1 MIALDLFAGT
11 GWGVACR
18 ELGIEEH
25 GVELMPEARATRELN
40 GMTTVYHDVWTGLLP
55 KRVYVNGNQERA
67 ARRSEDLP
75 APTIHFGRALNDVK
89 WQIESPSVPDY
100 DLLIASPPCQTFS
113 MAGGG
118 AGRRALDD
126 VLAAID
132 EHAYRDPATLRAFG
146 EKHDPRTAL
155 VLTPL
160 AHVYRDLPRYVV
172 FEQVPPV
179 LPVWERC
186 AEEMRA
192 WGYSVWTG
200 NLQAEMY
207 GTVVTCPLHSATAAA
222 DADRAFALDP
232 ATLAIADP
240 AGTALGAWLEGAEIA
255 AARETFIRKRASV
268 ESARRSKPGM
278 TEGAVS
284 ERAAWNAALV
294 SRAVLEDARDAT
306 WRELVKPL
314 LSRALAET
322 RTLPGR
328 AGDMSMSAV
337 TSGFESTALIA
348 GSIESLP
355 SRLWAA
361 LCDLAKS
368 YITSTSRPTTTTPET
383 SPSFV
388 ATPTIGNTIESV
400 VGRASCGACNDHAV
414 PQTRKRAI
422 LIAKRDPD
430 LDGEAVPP
438 VPTHSRYYSRD
449 RKRLDAGVL
458 PWVSMAEALGWGMTE
473 RSFTH
478 AHTRRSKAFTDGGRP
493 DRAVES
499 PAPTVTGHDGH
510 PRGGFEWVDHAGSA
524 AERSARVMRSN
535 YGTGGYASLRGERAA
550 DEPSAA
556 ITSRADGNQWH
567 LDPNK
572 PATTVAGDPRLTARK
587 HHYHGE
593 QNSTSTRVTVAEAAA
608 LQSYPPDFRWDGEV
622 TKERFAR
629 VWDRHR
635 DPSDPDDEGEYH
647 FESRGIQTKPITKTK
662 QFLQVGNAV
671 PPLLAEAILRAVI
684 S

>member
-1 MIALDLFAGT
+1 MIALDLFAGH
-11 GWGVACR
+11 GWGVACQK
-18 ELGIEEH
+18 LGIEEY
-25 GVELMPEARATRELN
+25 GVEIMPEAIATRELN

-207 GTVVTCPLHSATAAA
+207 G
-222 DADRAFALDP
+222 
-232 ATLAIADP
+232 
-240 AGTALGAWLEGAEIA
+240 
-255 AARETFIRKRASV
+255 
-268 ESARRSKPGM
+268 
-278 TEGAVS
+278 
-284 ERAAWNAALV
+284 
-294 SRAVLEDARDAT
+294 
-306 WRELVKPL
+306 
-314 LSRALAET
+314 
-322 RTLPGR
+322 
-328 AGDMSMSAV
+328 
-337 TSGFESTALIA
+337 
-348 GSIESLP
+348 
-355 SRLWAA
+355 
-361 LCDLAKS
+361 
-368 YITSTSRPTTTTPET
+368 
-383 SPSFV
+383 
-388 ATPTIGNTIESV
+388 
-400 VGRASCGACNDHAV
+400 V

-430 LDGEAVPP
+430 LDGEAAPP

-449 RKRLDAGVL
+449 PKRLDAGVL
-458 PWVSMAEALGWGMTE
+458 PWVSMAEALGWGRTARPSVTVTGGGTE
-473 RSFTH
+473 TGGAEPLAKLAREVAAADWVVRTNQGNP
-478 AHTRRSKAFTDGGRP
+478 RDGHYERE
-493 DRAVES
+493 ASS
-499 PAPTVTGHDGH
+499 PSPTVTGI
-510 PRGGFEWVDHAGSA
+510 GSRSWNRWQ
-524 AERSARVMRSN
+524 ER
-535 YGTGGYASLRGERAA
+535 
-550 DEPSAA
+550 PS
-556 ITSRADGNQWH
+556 
-567 LDPNK
+567 
-572 PATTVAGDPRLTARK
+572 TTVQGDPRIAAPG
-587 HHYHGE
+587 HHE
-593 QNSTSTRVTVAEAAA
+593 RQMNNPERVTVAEAAA
-608 LQSYPPDFRWDGEV
+608 LQSYPPGF
-622 TKERFAR
+622 TFA
-629 VWDRHR
+629 
-635 DPSDPDDEGEYH
+635 G
-647 FESRGIQTKPITKTK
+647 TKTK

>member
-1 MIALDLFAGT
+1 MIALDLFAGH
-11 GWGVACR
+11 GWGVACQK
-18 ELGIEEH
+18 LGIEEY
-25 GVELMPEARATRELN
+25 GVEIMPEAIATRELN

-67 ARRSEDLP
+67 ARHSEDLP

-132 EHAYRDPATLRAFG
+132 EHAYRDPATLRAFS

-207 GTVVTCPLHSATAAA
+207 G
-222 DADRAFALDP
+222 
-232 ATLAIADP
+232 
-240 AGTALGAWLEGAEIA
+240 
-255 AARETFIRKRASV
+255 
-268 ESARRSKPGM
+268 
-278 TEGAVS
+278 
-284 ERAAWNAALV
+284 
-294 SRAVLEDARDAT
+294 
-306 WRELVKPL
+306 
-314 LSRALAET
+314 
-322 RTLPGR
+322 
-328 AGDMSMSAV
+328 
-337 TSGFESTALIA
+337 
-348 GSIESLP
+348 
-355 SRLWAA
+355 
-361 LCDLAKS
+361 
-368 YITSTSRPTTTTPET
+368 
-383 SPSFV
+383 
-388 ATPTIGNTIESV
+388 
-400 VGRASCGACNDHAV
+400 V

-430 LDGEAVPP
+430 LDGEAAPP

-449 RKRLDAGVL
+449 PKRLDAGVL

-473 RSFTH
+473 RPMTTLVTGSNGGGPDPMSGGAGSRKTH
-478 AHTRRSKAFTDGGRP
+478 ADAKERGAWVTGARAMRGAGQTERYGPRP
-493 DRAVES
+493 DRPIDA
-499 PAPTVTGHDGH
+499 PALTLRANGGGNAT
-510 PRGGFEWVDHAGSA
+510 GGFVWAK
-524 AERSARVMRSN
+524 R
-535 YGTGGYASLRGERAA
+535 
-550 DEPSAA
+550 
-556 ITSRADGNQWH
+556 
-567 LDPNK
+567 
-572 PATTVAGDPRLTARK
+572 PATTVAGDPHIAAPG
-587 HHYHGE
+587 HHE
-593 QNSTSTRVTVAEAAA
+593 RQMNNAERVTVAEAAA
-608 LQSYPPDFRWDGEV
+608 LQSYPPGFM
-622 TKERFAR
+622 FA
-629 VWDRHR
+629 
-635 DPSDPDDEGEYH
+635 G
-647 FESRGIQTKPITKTK
+647 TKTK
-662 QFLQVGNAV
+662 QFLQIGNAV

>member
-11 GWGVACR
+11 GWGVACQA
-18 ELGIEEH
+18 LGIEEY
-25 GVELMPEARATRELN
+25 GVEIMPEAQATRTAN
-40 GMTTVYHDVWTGLLP
+40 GMITLYSDVWTGLEEP
-55 KRVYVNGNQERA
+55 PDERWGEWETVV
-67 ARRSEDLP
+67 RR
-75 APTIHFGRALNDVK
+75 
-89 WQIESPSVPDY
+89 DY

-118 AGRRALDD
+118 AGRKALDD
-126 VLAAID
+126 VLGLID
-132 EHAYRDPATLRAFG
+132 AKAYRSVEGLRAFG
-146 EKHDPRTAL
+146 ESHDPRTAL

-160 AHVYRDLPRYVV
+160 AHVFRDLPRYVI

-278 TEGAVS
+278 TGGAVS

-328 AGDMSMSAV
+328 AGDMSMSAA

-388 ATPTIGNTIESV
+388 ATHTIGDTIESV
-400 VGRASCGACNDHAV
+400 IGRASCGACNDHAV

-430 LDGEAVPP
+430 LDGEAAPP

-449 RKRLDAGVL
+449 PKCLDEGVL
-458 PWVSMAEALGWGMTE
+458 PWVSMAEALGWDREGGTYFHPM
-473 RSFTH
+473 SY
-478 AHTRRSKAFTDGGRP
+478 ARRGVWPND
-493 DRAVES
+493 E
-499 PAPTVTGHDGH
+499 PAPTIRGVIRDMPEGYKPH
-510 PRGGFEWVDHAGSA
+510 PRDA
-524 AERSARVMRSN
+524 VMRSN
-535 YGTGGYASLRGERAA
+535 YGTGGDPANRGERVG
-550 DEPSAA
+550 DEPAA
-556 ITSRADGNQWH
+556 TMTSKADRNQWH
-567 LDPNK
+567 LDPQK
-572 PATTVAGDPRLTARK
+572 PATTVAGDPRLSSRD
-587 HHYHGE
+587 HHEHGA
-593 QNSTSTRVTVAEAAA
+593 QNGRATRVTIDEAAA
-608 LQSYPPDFRWDGEV
+608 LQSYPPGF
-622 TKERFAR
+622 TFA
-629 VWDRHR
+629 
-635 DPSDPDDEGEYH
+635 G
-647 FESRGIQTKPITKTK
+647 TKTK